1 MEFER
6 LKTLVDHLVSKEL
19 TIAFAESMTAGL
31 ASAEFGRIPGVSDVL
46 LGGVVTYSA
55 EVKKKLLKVNKG
67 IIDAKGAESTETT
80 RAMADGLETLL
91 GPNIAVAIT
100 GVAGDVVNEY
110 NASASTGTTF
120 ICIKID
126 GTYYEYRE
134 NFKKFGGRNEVR
146 QAAVDFIC
154 ECLINLTNV
163 RFETEAEKEERGLR
177 DILKGLTYTNQNERA
192 SFMKDFIEK
201 KYPKE

>member
-6 LKTLVDHLVSKEL
+6 LKTLVDHLVWKEL

-31 ASAEFGRIPGVSDVL
+31 AMAEFGRVPGVSDIL

-55 EVKKKLLKVNKG
+55 DVKKKLLKVNKG
-67 IIDAKGAESTETT
+67 TIESKGAESAETT
-80 RAMADGLETLL
+80 RSMADGLEALL
-91 GPNIAVAIT
+91 GANIAVAIT
-100 GVAGDVVNEY
+100 GVAGDVVNDY
-110 NASASTGTTF
+110 NVSASTGTTF

-134 NFKKFGGRNEVR
+134 NFKKYGGRNEVR

-154 ECLINLTNV
+154 ESLIHLTNV
-163 RFETEAEKEERGLR
+163 KFITEEEKEERGLR
-177 DILKGLTYTNQNERA
+177 DILKSLESSDQKERA
-192 SFMKDFIEK
+192 SFMKKFINK